1 MLAADQLS
9 GAGIA
14 AGSTIT
20 SGQRVHHTRPPTRG
34 PHDGPHDRR
43 LAWLAASAGGV
54 TGDRVCVRSW
64 GVGLAGAAGGR
75 GQACEGRA
83 GRRRSSLGWGSQGC
97 CGSCGRGPAG
107 PGGIGR
113 GSRLEPAAGQRL
125 GTGIHRTAHKDTAL
139 LLARALSLA
148 VPVRAL
154 FVAAARSRGPAG
166 VLAAWRAAWSSPGL
180 RAGRGRRTG
189 LMLGAFHP
197 CQHRPL
203 GHDPGDLGGGQ
214 RPITDDHRYAR
225 PLARGGCAASAWTGG
240 RPSSA
245 SNLDI
250 ARSWVQARGRGEA
263 AWVIGRRWAVV
274 HPGRT
279 APTLP
284 LLAARHR
291 HTVPRTDR

>member
-14 AGSTIT
+14 AGSTIA
-20 SGQRVHHTRPPTRG
+20 SAPRVHHTRPPTRG

-43 LAWLAASAGGV
+43 LARVARDGAVAGSGEPGV
-54 TGDRVCVRSW
+54 QVLPALCQVVVRR
-64 GVGLAGAAGGR
+64 GEGLRRGCQTMAEQFALGFAGLLRRLRARPGR
-75 GQACEGRA
+75 PRRNWPGQ
-83 GRRRSSLGWGSQGC
+83 
-97 CGSCGRGPAG
+97 PV
-107 PGGIGR
+107 
-113 GSRLEPAAGQRL
+113 EPAAGQRL

-166 VLAAWRAAWSSPGL
+166 VLAAWRGAWSSPGL

-225 PLARGGCAASAWTGG
+225 PSARGGRAALAWTGG

-245 SNLDI
+245 SNLEI
-250 ARSWVQARGRGEA
+250 ARSWVQARGGREA